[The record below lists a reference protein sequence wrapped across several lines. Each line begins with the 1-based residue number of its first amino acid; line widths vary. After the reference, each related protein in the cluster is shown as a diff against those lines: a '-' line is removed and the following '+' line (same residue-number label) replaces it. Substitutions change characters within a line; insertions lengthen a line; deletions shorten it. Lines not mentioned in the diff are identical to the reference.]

1 MNRKTQNSGVL
12 VEVDDE
18 KYYGVLVDI
27 IELDY
32 FGSFKVV
39 LFRCDW
45 IDIKSSRGLKKD
57 SYGFNMINFSQLIHT
72 GQALKDDPFIFSSQ
86 AKQVFYVQ
94 DPENTEWHYVIMT
107 KPRDLYDLGTATEE
121 RNDETYT
128 ESLPTQNV
136 VMVESLNNFSNWV
149 RTDIEEDIGAK
160 ISIC

>member
-1 MNRKTQNSGVL
+1 MRDKNYDNDIIALARGPNNIVKKHSGFVINGYRYHTKEREMNRKTQNSGVL

-32 FGSFKVV
+32 FGNFKVV
-39 LFRCDW
+39 LFHCDW

-86 AKQVFYVQ
+86 AK
-94 DPENTEWHYVIMT
+94 
-107 KPRDLYDLGTATEE
+107 
-121 RNDETYT
+121 
-128 ESLPTQNV
+128 
-136 VMVESLNNFSNWV
+136 
-149 RTDIEEDIGAK
+149 
-160 ISIC
+160 